1 MEVNEKTALITG
13 ASSGMGMAIVDA
25 FVNAKARV
33 ILLARRKDLLD
44 RIADKINSNGGAAFV
59 YSIDLSDTQAI
70 EEITNKIKTELGVPD
85 IIINNAGSGQWK
97 FIDETSAEE
106 AVQMM
111 TLPYFATFCI
121 TKAFLPEMLK
131 RNSGHIVN
139 ISSVA
144 SRFVWPGAT
153 AYIAARWAIRGFTEA
168 LRADLDNT
176 NIGVTL
182 YESGLVDSPYWENNP
197 NSRERIPKL
206 ANLIPTLTTEQ
217 VGKAIVNGVRKNK
230 KLVVIPLMM
239 KITYWQHAVVPWA
252 VQWLMTKTG
261 YKR

>member
-1 MEVNEKTALITG
+1 MELNGKTALITG
-13 ASSGMGMAIVDA
+13 ASSGMGVGIAKA
-25 FVNAKARV
+25 FANAKVSV

-44 RIADKINSNGGAAFV
+44 KVADKIKSSGGKAFV
-59 YSIDLSDTQAI
+59 YSVDLTDAQAV
-70 EEITNKIKTELGVPD
+70 EEITNKIKTEVGIPD
-85 IIINNAGSGQWK
+85 IIINNAGAGQWK
-97 FIDETSAEE
+97 FVDETSAEE

-111 TLPYFATFCI
+111 AVPYFAAFYI
-121 TKAFLPEMLK
+121 TKAFLSDMLK

-139 ISSVA
+139 MSSVA

-153 AYIAARWAIRGFTEA
+153 AYTAARWAIRGFTEA

-176 NIGVTL
+176 NINLTL
-182 YESGLVDSPYWENNP
+182 YESGVVDSAYWENNP
-197 NSRERIPKL
+197 NSRERLPKMAQL
-206 ANLIPTLTTEQ
+206 VPILTTER
-217 VGKAIVNGVRKNK
+217 VGAAIVNAVRKHK